1 MPARA
6 EVLSVSWLFEP
17 FWPGDRMVVRL
28 DATDGTAWD
37 ARGAALRDAPE
48 VAGRVG
54 AALDAERAM
63 LDAVRTESAGVVL
76 VDLLELDGE
85 PLLGVPFQERRRLLE
100 SVVTAS
106 EAVHPGPLVKHP
118 VDRWLATW
126 RADGFRHYLAKH
138 QNAPYRPGERT
149 EDWLKITLDPDAG
162 SGFLGRLVGSRGRS
176 RSIRD

>member
-1 MPARA
+1 MPASA

-17 FWPGDRMVVRL
+17 FWPGDRIVVRL
-28 DATDGTAWD
+28 DAIDGTAWD
-37 ARGAALRDAPE
+37 ARGAALPDAPE
-48 VAGRVG
+48 MAGRIG
-54 AALDAERAM
+54 AALDAERAT

-85 PLLGVPFQERRRLLE
+85 PLLDVPFQERRRLLE

-126 RADGFRHYLAKH
+126 RADGFRHYVAKH
-138 QNAPYRPGERT
+138 QNAPYRPGQQT

-162 SGFLGRLVGSRGRS
+162 GGFLGHLVGSRRS